1 MQPFIFTDST
11 ADIPSIRKYEDF
23 DVFQL
28 SYSLDDDQYDNITK
42 SLTTKEFYDRMRQ
55 GAKSAT
61 SMVNQVYALEKIEEV
76 LKQGRDVI
84 YLAFSSALS
93 GTYNVG
99 CQVVKELQ
107 AKYPDRK
114 IAVIDTLNASLGEG
128 LYVDY
133 VVNKRDQGAS
143 FEEVVEYANSIT
155 DHVCSYFTV
164 DDLKHLAR
172 MGRVSKTAAFIGE
185 LIQIKP
191 VMYVNKLGELIP
203 IAKVRTRKQVLKA
216 LVDKMEDKMLPAD
229 EQKVVYIGHGDSY
242 DDAKYVA
249 DLITER
255 FGITNIVI
263 DFIGPVIG
271 SHTNAGVIALFFLGK
286 DKVEEKDARVSN
298 A

>member
-23 DVFQL
+23 DVLQL

-42 SLTTKEFYDRMRQ
+42 SITPKEFYDRMRQ

-107 AKYPDRK
+107 PKYPDRK

-133 VVNKRDQGAS
+133 VVGKRDQGAS

-216 LVDKMEDKMLPAD
+216 LVDKMEEKMLPAD

-263 DFIGPVIG
+263 DYIGPVIG

-286 DKVEEKDARVSN
+286 DKVEEKDARVSS
-298 A
+298 

>member
-23 DVFQL
+23 DVLQL

-42 SLTTKEFYDRMRQ
+42 SITPKEFYDRMRQ

-107 AKYPDRK
+107 PKYPDRK

-286 DKVEEKDARVSN
+286 DKVEEKDARVSS
-298 A
+298 

>member
-23 DVFQL
+23 DVLQL

-42 SLTTKEFYDRMRQ
+42 SITPKEFYDRMRQ

-61 SMVNQVYALEKIEEV
+61 SMVNQVYAFEKIEEV

-93 GTYNVG
+93 GTYNVA
-99 CQVVKELQ
+99 CQVAKELQ

-133 VVNKRDQGAS
+133 VVGKRDQGAS

-203 IAKVRTRKQVLKA
+203 VAKVRTRKQVLKA

-249 DLITER
+249 DLVTER

-263 DFIGPVIG
+263 DYIGPVIG

>member
-23 DVFQL
+23 DVLQL

-42 SLTTKEFYDRMRQ
+42 SVTPKEFYDRMRQ

-61 SMVNQVYALEKIEEV
+61 SMVNQVYASEKIEEV

-99 CQVVKELQ
+99 CQVVKELK

-133 VVNKRDQGAS
+133 VVGKRDQGAS

-185 LIQIKP
+185 LI
-191 VMYVNKLGELIP
+191 P

-216 LVDKMEDKMLPAD
+216 LVDKMEEKMLPAD

-286 DKVEEKDARVSN
+286 DKVEEKDARVSS
-298 A
+298 

>member
-11 ADIPSIRKYEDF
+11 ADVPSIKKYDDF
-23 DVFQL
+23 AVFQL
-28 SYSLDDDQYDNITK
+28 SYALDDDQYDNITK
-42 SLTTKEFYDRMRQ
+42 SLSPKEFYDRMRQ
-55 GAKSAT
+55 GAKSST
-61 SMVNQVYALEKIEEV
+61 SMVNQVYALEEIEKV
-76 LKQGRDVI
+76 LEQGRDVI

-99 CQVVKELQ
+99 CQVAKELQ

-133 VVNKRDQGAS
+133 VINKRDQGAS
-143 FEEVVEYANSIT
+143 FEEVVEYAKSIT

-172 MGRVSKTAAFIGE
+172 MGRCTKTAAFIGE

-191 VMYVNKLGELIP
+191 VMYVNKLGELVP
-203 IAKVRTRKQVLKA
+203 IAKVKSRKKVLKA
-216 LVDKMEDKMLPAD
+216 LVDKMEEKMLPAD
-229 EQKVVYIGHGDSY
+229 EQKTVYIGHGDSY
-242 DDAKYVA
+242 EDAKYVA
-249 DLITER
+249 DLVTER

-263 DFIGPVIG
+263 DYIGPVIG

>member
-11 ADIPSIRKYEDF
+11 ADIPSIRQYDDF
-23 DVFQL
+23 AVLQL

-42 SLTTKEFYDRMRQ
+42 SLTPKEFYDRMRQ

-61 SMVNQVYALEKIEEV
+61 SMVNQVDAAEKIEEV
-76 LKQGRDVI
+76 LRQGRDVI

-99 CQVVKELQ
+99 CQVAKEMQ
-107 AKYPDRK
+107 VKYPNCK
-114 IAVIDTLNASLGEG
+114 IAVVDTLNASLGEG

-143 FEEVVEYANSIT
+143 FEEVVEYAKSIT

-191 VMYVNKLGELIP
+191 VMYVNKLGELVP
-203 IAKVRTRKQVLKA
+203 IAKVKSRKKVLKA
-216 LVDKMEDKMLPAD
+216 LVDKMEEKMLPAD
-229 EQKVVYIGHGDSY
+229 EQKVIYIGHGDCY

-263 DFIGPVIG
+263 DYIGPVIA

-286 DKVEEKDARVSN
+286 DKIEEKDARVSS
-298 A
+298 